1 MRLQELRK
9 NRDKRKMR
17 DKVFPTSL
25 SKILI
30 CNYARRDYIMYKNLF
45 NSGDLIL
52 ILFGE
57 GAVLW

>member
-9 NRDKRKMR
+9 NRDKRKMG

-30 CNYARRDYIMYKNLF
+30 CNYGRRDCIMYKAY
-45 NSGDLIL
+45 SI
-52 ILFGE
+52 
-57 GAVLW
+57 